1 MRSVEHE
8 LRRFIIDNFLYG
20 RSVDFSN
27 DDSFLEM
34 GLIDST
40 GILELVSFLEKQY
53 DITVEDVELVPENL
67 DSIAQLASFI
77 DRKTQ
82 ATLQDVTT
90 PSGLSLS
97 RRAE

>member
-1 MRSVEHE
+1 MRSVENE

-20 RSVDFSN
+20 RALDFSN
-27 DDSFLEM
+27 QDSFLDM

-53 DITVEDVELVPENL
+53 KITVEDVELVPENL

-77 DRKTQ
+77 DRKSQTS
-82 ATLQDVTT
+82 LQDATT
-90 PSGLSLS
+90 TSGLSLS